1 MNPRADGSNKVA
13 SGAEFTMTQPARPG
27 IDPALAPRLGV
38 SRDGQP
44 LSYNRL
50 PAPDLAP
57 WIAWLYVAAVEMPH
71 DYVLKCGL
79 LNDTAM
85 VRIQLQG
92 EWTAETRDGPLT
104 YGREAMYCGPQSRI
118 MPITV
123 KGSFTSVGFALK
135 PGAGT
140 TVTGLPA
147 YDFVDRMMTL
157 DQVGINSGDFI
168 DQLEQGQSP
177 ENWLFSL
184 EAEIRRILTGVKA
197 AEPDRIAEQFEML
210 ALTDPGASIAD
221 FAEECG
227 VSQRQLERICRR
239 DFGLAPKQV
248 LRRARAID
256 MASKLRGVADDR
268 EAAEI
273 ELRYYDQSHM
283 IREFSALF
291 GMSPR
296 QFVATPQ
303 PLMTL
308 ALESRQSRRLAV
320 LERLGPGADRPWAAP
335 D

>member
-1 MNPRADGSNKVA
+1 
-13 SGAEFTMTQPARPG
+13 MTQAARPG
-27 IDPALAPRLGV
+27 IDPALAPQLGV

-57 WIAWLYVAAVEMPH
+57 WIGWLYVAAVEMPS
-71 DYVLKCGL
+71 DYVLNCGL

-92 EWTAETRDGPLT
+92 EWTAQTRDGPLR

-118 MPITV
+118 MPISV
-123 KGSFTSVGFALK
+123 KGSFVSAGFALK
-135 PGAGT
+135 PGAGA

-147 YDFVDRMMTL
+147 SDFVDRMVT
-157 DQVGINSGDFI
+157 
-168 DQLEQGQSP
+168 LEQTGLNGQAIIDLLKPGASP
-177 ENWLFSL
+177 EDWLIHL
-184 EAEIRRILTGVKA
+184 EAAIRTMLAEHKA
-197 AEPDRIAEQFEML
+197 MEPDQIAARFEML
-210 ALTDPGASIAD
+210 ALTDPSASIAD
-221 FAEECG
+221 FASDCG

-256 MASKLRGVADDR
+256 MASKLRGVSDDR

-283 IREFSALF
+283 IREFTQLF

-308 ALESRQSRRLAV
+308 ALESRQARRLAV

-335 D
+335 V